1 MSPISLAMNLLLAGL
16 LVLTLMY
23 GWRLSRQLK
32 ALKDSHAGF
41 ADAVGDLDRAAQRA
55 ETGLVELRA
64 TTDEAVDLLIGRI
77 DKARELADRLEKLT
91 QRAEGAAER
100 VSAAAPRATAAAP
113 VRSIFERP
121 RNGGTTAPAA
131 APTLKRVTEDEAVAA
146 AEALILRLS
155 ESEMLTEDPRPSA
168 RPAARAGAR
177 DTAPA
182 RERSRGESR
191 FDSLFEPRASRREP
205 LEAAPEPRRAF
216 RDEAEDPRAELRPAA
231 RAAPRPNPRSRAQID
246 DDLFDPPARGGRLR
260 AFDGGLS

>member
-91 QRAEGAAER
+91 QRAESAAER
-100 VSAAAPRATAAAP
+100 VSAAAPRATAAAAP

-121 RNGGTTAPAA
+121 RTARTA
-131 APTLKRVTEDEAVAA
+131 APTMERVTEDEAVAA

-168 RPAARAGAR
+168 RPAARE
-177 DTAPA
+177 TAPA
-182 RERSRGESR
+182 RERPRSESR
-191 FDSLFEPRASRREP
+191 FDSLFEPRVPRREP
-205 LEAAPEPRRAF
+205 AEATPEPRRAPL
-216 RDEAEDPRAELRPAA
+216 REAAEDPRADLRLAA

-246 DDLFDPPARGGRLR
+246 DDLFDPPARSGRLR